1 MDVRRCELSCYGAA
15 RSVYGNLLKQSGN
28 VGGLTRDGE
37 CNEADEVVTFSNTVL
52 SHRQSKTMKATKS
65 EA

>member
-28 VGGLTRDGE
+28 VGGRRIGDLLQHGTKLQMMQ
-37 CNEADEVVTFSNTVL
+37 NDEGNV
-52 SHRQSKTMKATKS
+52 
-65 EA
+65 E